1 MNKSDFLLLLRGNV
15 TKSNLYDLEAFI
27 FAFCLFLLAP
37 PFYLWNT
44 ISPLFFIVICSFLAL
59 KNVNVKNKNNI
70 GFFIAFILIYG
81 YFAFRNDFNIF
92 GLLTYMGICTLSIIS
107 GEFPKK
113 VLHIFIYLFS
123 ITLIPSIIVFILV
136 YFFGL
141 NFHFSIIE
149 PLNQLRE
156 TEYVKYPFL
165 VQENMYES
173 MFLPRFYGYYDE
185 PGVIGT
191 VSGVLLLCQGFNLK
205 KWINIP
211 IFIAGLLSF
220 SFAFIITTLVYGFIF
235 VKTKYKILIGAVT
248 IVIVLLFSGNEVLDT
263 YIFNRFELEN
273 GKLAGDRR
281 VADDFE
287 TYYQKFSETT
297 DYYFGQGQK
306 VSLDINY
313 GGATYKDLIVS
324 YGIVAFIIFI
334 TLFLL
339 MAYTEFQFRKEFFLY
354 LFILFSVLY
363 QRPFIGSFLYM
374 FLLFAPLSFLN
385 KTTTN
390 ENNSFDS

>member
-1 MNKSDFLLLLRGNV
+1 MNKSDFFLLLRGNV
-15 TKSNLYDLEAFI
+15 TKSNLYDLEAFL

-44 ISPLFFIVICSFLAL
+44 ISPLFFIAICSYLAL
-59 KNVNVKNKNNI
+59 KNSKVKNINNI
-70 GFFIAFILIYG
+70 GVFIAFILIYV
-81 YFAFRNDFNIF
+81 YFAIRNDFNIF
-92 GLLTYMGICTLSIIS
+92 GLLTFMGICTLSITS
-107 GEFPKK
+107 GAFLKK
-113 VLHIFIYLFS
+113 VLYLFIYIFS

-141 NFHFSIIE
+141 NIHFSTIE
-149 PLNQLRE
+149 PLNLLRE
-156 TEYVKYPFL
+156 NEYFRYPFL
-165 VQENMYES
+165 VQENIYVNMV
-173 MFLPRFYGYYDE
+173 LPRFYGYYDE

-191 VSGVLLLCQGFNLK
+191 VSCVLLLCQGFNLK

-220 SFAFIITTLVYGFIF
+220 SFVFIITTLVYGFIF
-235 VKTKYKILIGAVT
+235 VKTKYKILISAVT
-248 IVIVLLFSGNEVLDT
+248 IGIVLSFSGNEVLDT
-263 YIFNRFELEN
+263 YVFNRFVLEN
-273 GKLAGDRR
+273 GKFAGDKR

-287 TYYQKFSETT
+287 TNYKKFSKTT
-297 DYYFGQGQK
+297 DYYFGLGQK
-306 VSLDINY
+306 VSLDLNY

-334 TLFLL
+334 TLFILL
-339 MAYTEFQFRKEFFLY
+339 AYTQFQFRKELFLY
-354 LFILFSVLY
+354 LFILFLVLY
-363 QRPFIGSFLYM
+363 QRPFIGSFLYL

-390 ENNSFDS
+390 ENNNFDS